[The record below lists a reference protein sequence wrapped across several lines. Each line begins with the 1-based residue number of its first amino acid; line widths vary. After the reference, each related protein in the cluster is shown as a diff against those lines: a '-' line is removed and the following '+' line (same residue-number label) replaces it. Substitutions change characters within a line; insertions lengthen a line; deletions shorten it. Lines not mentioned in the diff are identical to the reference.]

1 MCDKIK
7 RMVRYSSPQVSHV
20 RVRFPPS
27 PTGIPHLGNTRTAL
41 FNFLFARHNN
51 GKFILRIEDTDRSRL
66 VKGAEDKI
74 KEILNWLDLS
84 WDEFYR
90 QSERLPLYKEKA
102 NELIK
107 KGVARKDEGAVRFI
121 IPKGK
126 KISWEDAIGNKK
138 ISFKSDDIEDFI
150 ILKSD
155 GYPTYHLASVVDDS
169 DMKISHVIR
178 GDEWISSTPK
188 HILLYEALGWQH
200 PIFAHLPV
208 ILGPDHTKL
217 SKRHGAESVLDLR
230 DKGFLKEAIINFMA
244 LLGWN
249 PGGDREIMGIS
260 EMIKLFDLQDINTGS
275 PIFDIKKLEWM
286 NGEYIRKT
294 QNSKL
299 KSQILE
305 FDPKIAQIEKF
316 EQYIPLAKTRMKT
329 LADFRV
335 LVENQKDASL
345 NERQKKLAQE
355 LVNAYRKLP
364 EWKSALIS
372 TATIGVRDQIGASTQ
387 DVYAVL
393 TGRPQGLPFEQKLE
407 IQGQAGTISWL
418 EGVLKR

>member
-1 MCDKIK
+1 
-7 RMVRYSSPQVSHV
+7 MVRYSSPQVSHV

-155 GYPTYHLASVVDDS
+155 GYPTYHLAS
-169 DMKISHVIR
+169 
-178 GDEWISSTPK
+178 
-188 HILLYEALGWQH
+188 
-200 PIFAHLPV
+200 
-208 ILGPDHTKL
+208 
-217 SKRHGAESVLDLR
+217 
-230 DKGFLKEAIINFMA
+230 DK
-244 LLGWN
+244 
-249 PGGDREIMGIS
+249 
-260 EMIKLFDLQDINTGS
+260 
-275 PIFDIKKLEWM
+275 
-286 NGEYIRKT
+286 
-294 QNSKL
+294 
-299 KSQILE
+299 
-305 FDPKIAQIEKF
+305 
-316 EQYIPLAKTRMKT
+316 
-329 LADFRV
+329 
-335 LVENQKDASL
+335 
-345 NERQKKLAQE
+345 
-355 LVNAYRKLP
+355 
-364 EWKSALIS
+364 
-372 TATIGVRDQIGASTQ
+372 
-387 DVYAVL
+387 
-393 TGRPQGLPFEQKLE
+393 
-407 IQGQAGTISWL
+407 
-418 EGVLKR
+418 